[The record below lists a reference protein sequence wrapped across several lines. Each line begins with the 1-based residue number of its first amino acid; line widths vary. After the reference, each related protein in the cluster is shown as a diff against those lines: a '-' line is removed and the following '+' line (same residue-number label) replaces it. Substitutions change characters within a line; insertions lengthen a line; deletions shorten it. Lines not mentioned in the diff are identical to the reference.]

1 MKRVMRPHT
10 LDANALLRFL
20 TRGPGAE
27 IVERALNAAHD
38 AGRAVSMSVIN
49 WGEVLYTVAKGV
61 GFEEASSTLAKV
73 QPLVSIIDAD
83 QAVTAAAA
91 RLKLDHGLPY
101 ADCFA
106 AVTAGRTGVLVTADP
121 DFARIPWLRVL
132 ALPRYPRGPVKR
144 ATR

>member
-1 MKRVMRPHT
+1 MKRKMRRHV

-20 TRGPGAE
+20 TRGSGAE
-27 IVERALNAAHD
+27 IVERVLNEAHD
-38 AGRAVSMSVIN
+38 AGAAVNMSVIN
-49 WGEVLYTVAKGV
+49 WGEVLYTLARVL
-61 GFEEASSTLAKV
+61 GFEQASRKLAEV

-106 AVTAGRTGVLVTADP
+106 AVAAGRMGVLVTADP
-121 DFARIPWLRVL
+121 DFKRIRWLRIL
-132 ALPRYPRGPVKR
+132 ALPRHQGASVKR

>member
-1 MKRVMRPHT
+1 
-10 LDANALLRFL
+10 
-20 TRGPGAE
+20 
-27 IVERALNAAHD
+27 
-38 AGRAVSMSVIN
+38 VIN